1 MNCPTLLSDTR
12 LYEALLKFD
21 GDIAE
26 KARARRCPHCG
37 GALHSARYPRKP
49 RGSAVPLPDGYG
61 KRDSLCC
68 ANDGCRGRVTPP
80 SVRFLGRKVYL
91 GVVIVVVTAMK
102 HGVTGARAAAVA
114 RELGVSRETLA
125 RWRLWWTELFVKT
138 SFWSVAQAF
147 FAPPVAATELPSS
160 LLARFAGDDAG
171 AQLEKF
177 LAFIC
182 PVTTSSA
189 SHMAGISMGA

>member
-1 MNCPTLLSDTR
+1 MICPTLLSDTR

-26 KARARRCPHCG
+26 KAREARCPGCG

-49 RGSAVPLPDGYG
+49 RGSTAPLPEGYA

-68 ANDGCRGRVTPP
+68 AEDGCRRRVTPP

-102 HGVTGARAAAVA
+102 HGVTHGRAATMARAV
-114 RELGVSRETLA
+114 GVSRETLA
-125 RWRLWWTELFVKT
+125 RWRRWWAELFVKT
-138 SFWSVAQAF
+138 PFWSAAQSF
-147 FAPPVAATELPSS
+147 FAPPVVTTDLPAS
-160 LLARFAGDDAG
+160 LLARFAGDHTAT
-171 AQLEKF
+171 QVEKL
-177 LAFIC
+177 LAFIR
-182 PVTTSSA
+182 PVTTRSA
-189 SHMAGISMGA
+189 PAMAGILMGS